1 MQINLSEL
9 FSYEGKEKTYTQD
22 IEMDEFQAPNGV
34 YEIVEKKPVVLKI
47 RHEKDRKLEMEGTIR
62 LSLMIPCDRCL
73 QLVKNDFSLDVKA
86 SLDMDQSDEERAEAL
101 DEQPYVS
108 GNFCVR
114 NPNKPKRDPAQQSGL
129 LLWQLCS
136 PHGCHLACDCLGI
149 SLWSRAPTPLCDQ
162 CVWQWL
168 YRPVGV
174 HSLQNIRS
182 DHQYRV
188 DGLECI

>member
-34 YEIVEKKPVVLKI
+34 YENKKKKPVVLKI

-108 GNFCVR
+108 GNYLDVDQLVR
-114 NPNKPKRDPAQQSGL
+114 NELLLNLPMKVLCNENCKGICNRCGANLNYESCSCEDSGL
-129 LLWQLCS
+129 DPRMSVIQ
-136 PHGCHLACDCLGI
+136 DI
-149 SLWSRAPTPLCDQ
+149 FKQ
-162 CVWQWL
+162 FKEV
-168 YRPVGV
+168 
-174 HSLQNIRS
+174 
-182 DHQYRV
+182 
-188 DGLECI
+188 